1 MKNADNIV
9 NLVTGNLNPEDK
21 KKVLSEIRAD
31 SESREIFLKVKAAW
45 AVLSSTKKQQ
55 DYETE
60 RTYFALREKIQKKTF
75 PFNSKIGT
83 FLKYA
88 AILVILIGFPTLM
101 YLNKQTPSPEII
113 KELKHTSIVADN
125 GQISKIIL
133 PDSSLVWLNS
143 GTTLSYNSGYA
154 VTNRDLN
161 LNGQAYM
168 HIKKDNLHPLIV
180 ACNDLKVK
188 VLGTKFDVN
197 AYPEDDKIQVVL
209 ESGSVQL
216 LRTGDDSF
224 NYRLKPG
231 EMAQYD
237 IKLRDVVI
245 EKVSTTDFI
254 GWKEGYLVFNDVPM
268 ADVIE
273 RLERKFNIEIT
284 VKDKRV
290 YQSIFNAN
298 FKDENL
304 AEILNYIQFSCPIKY
319 ATIKGDSDSESKRKI
334 EFYYQSK

>member
-1 MKNADNIV
+1 MKNIDNIV
-9 NLVTGNLNPEDK
+9 NLVTGNIKPEDK
-21 KKVLSEIRAD
+21 EKVLSEIHTNT
-31 SESREIFLKVKAAW
+31 ESRKVYFKIKAAW

-60 RTYFALREKIQKKTF
+60 RTYLVLQEKIHRKTF
-75 PFNSKIGT
+75 PFHSTIGT

-88 AILVILIGFPTLM
+88 AIVVILIGFPTLY
-101 YLNKQTPSPEII
+101 YLNKQSSSPELST
-113 KELKHTSIVADN
+113 ELKYTSVVADN

-133 PDSSLVWLNS
+133 PDSSIVWLNS
-143 GTTLSYNSGYA
+143 GTMLSYNSGYA
-154 VTNRDLN
+154 VTNRDLK

-168 HIKKDNLHPLIV
+168 HIKRDDLNPLMV

-188 VLGTKFDVN
+188 VLGTKFDVS
-197 AYPEDDKIQVVL
+197 AYPGDDKIKVVL

-216 LRTGDDSF
+216 LRTGDDAF

-237 IKLRDVVI
+237 IRLNEVAIK
-245 EKVSTTDFI
+245 KVNTAYFTS
-254 GWKEGYLVFNDVPM
+254 WNEGYLIFNDVPM
-268 ADVIE
+268 GDVIE
-273 RLERKFNIEIT
+273 RLERKFDIEIT
-284 VKDKRV
+284 VKNKEV
-290 YQSIFNAN
+290 YKSIFNAN

-304 AEILNYIQFSCPIKY
+304 TEILEYIEYSCPIKY
-319 ATIKGDSDSESKRKI
+319 KTVKADSETKRKI